1 MNPTVYRL
9 HQKPKTPGEPG
20 LPKTPVKSANI
31 ELSGLSGDHNN
42 FRYNKKKNHP
52 DMAIMILS
60 MDVLND
66 LNAEGWPVCP
76 GDLGEN
82 ITLKDISYDSI
93 EPTQQYHIGSTTVE
107 ITIICDPC
115 STLQVL
121 PYVQKKR
128 LKEFMSTLIKRRGW
142 YAKVLKTGKIHRGDL
157 VKKLN

>member
-1 MNPTVYRL
+1 MNPAVFRL
-9 HQKPKTPGEPG
+9 HQKPKTTGEPG
-20 LPKTPVKSANI
+20 LPKIPIENANI

-42 FRYNKKKNHP
+42 FRFEKKKNHP

-66 LNAEGWPVCP
+66 LNAEGWPVRP

-82 ITLKDISYDSI
+82 ITLENFSYDSI
-93 EPTQQYHIGSTTVE
+93 APKQQYHIGSIIVE

-115 STLQVL
+115 STLRVL

-128 LKEFMSTLIKRRGW
+128 LKEFMSTLMKRRGW
-142 YAKVLKTGKIHRGDL
+142 YAKVLKIGEIHRGDL